1 VSGLRQHR
9 WAVIFA
15 ALVLYAGVTAV
26 RFLGGSDVGE
36 GIVLLYLLPIGL
48 LAVYLGPLG
57 GVAGAGV
64 ALLLFGVWVVAED
77 VDVGATGFLTRGAAF
92 FLLGGLV
99 GFLAR
104 DRTRL
109 ESTNTRW
116 FEMSND
122 MLCEASLEGYFTR
135 LNDRWEPRLGWTSKE
150 LMARPFAELIHPDD
164 VEPTVAATRSL
175 AEGPSEVLDFEN
187 RYKTKDGSW
196 RWLLWS
202 ARSDEARIYAVAKD
216 VTERKRLEAER
227 EDLLGRVEAI
237 ARTDQLTG
245 LPNRRSW
252 EEEVRQAISR
262 AQRQGHPLAVAM
274 IDLDSFKRF
283 NDEQGHQA
291 GDAVLR
297 EAGAS
302 WRMTLRV
309 TDFIARYG
317 GEEFAVL
324 LPDCPPDEALGV
336 LARLRAATPRNQT
349 CSAGVAYWDRSESS
363 EALVGR
369 ADAALYEAKRAGRNR
384 VVSSG

>member
-1 VSGLRQHR
+1 
-9 WAVIFA
+9 
-15 ALVLYAGVTAV
+15 
-26 RFLGGSDVGE
+26 
-36 GIVLLYLLPIGL
+36 VLLYLLPIGL

-150 LMARPFAELIHPDD
+150 LMSRPFAELIHPDD

-262 AQRQGHPLAVAM
+262 AQRQRHPLAVAM